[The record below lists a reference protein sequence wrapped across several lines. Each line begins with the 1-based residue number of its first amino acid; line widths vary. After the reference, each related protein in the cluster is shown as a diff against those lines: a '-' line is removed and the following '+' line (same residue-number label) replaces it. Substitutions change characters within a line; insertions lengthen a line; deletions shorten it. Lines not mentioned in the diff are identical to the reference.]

1 MTKTVSIRIDES
13 LINAIK
19 ELSKGS
25 FNAEISAMLEE
36 HVELLKW
43 SSVEVKRIFTEV
55 DLESMTT
62 PAFSMRFTNTAFHT
76 TDEVT
81 NGKVDELSPLQVW
94 ALYNVLR
101 NRK

>member
-19 ELSKGS
+19 EISKGS

-43 SSVEVKRIFTEV
+43 SAVEVKRIFTEGE
-55 DLESMTT
+55 LESMNT
-62 PAFSMRFTNTAFHT
+62 PVFSMRFTNTAFHT
-76 TDEVT
+76 GNRETDA
-81 NGKVDELSPLQVW
+81 KIDELSPLQVW

-101 NRK
+101 QRR

>member
-13 LINAIK
+13 LINEIK
-19 ELSKGS
+19 EFSKGS
-25 FNAEISAMLEE
+25 FNAEISAILEE

-43 SSVEVKRIFTEV
+43 SAVEAKRIFTDEEL
-55 DLESMTT
+55 DRMNT

-76 TDEVT
+76 GNEETDE
-81 NGKVDELSPLQVW
+81 KIDALSPLQVW

-101 NRK
+101 QRG

>member
-1 MTKTVSIRIDES
+1 MTKTVSIRIDEA

-19 ELSKGS
+19 EFSKGS

-43 SSVEVKRIFTEV
+43 SSVEVKRIFTEGE
-55 DLESMTT
+55 LERMNT

-81 NGKVDELSPLQVW
+81 NEKVDALSPLQVW

-101 NRK
+101 NRP